1 MGNLNGILSSED
13 KRYRDKLQDNGRIYM
28 AEVMDTRSPLKIGDL
43 KVWIINTNSNKKDP
57 SNWITAKCVSPVYG
71 CTSNKED
78 ISDDENISFGW
89 WNPMPYVGNYVFV
102 FFPNLIGGNSE
113 CYWFG
118 SPMDVSNVMLPGIS
132 YDLTNENNVDYK
144 PVCDKNYLKTKKA
157 QNDNNKNNTNPLNNT
172 LNIGDNLGIGSDLL
186 GDLGNIS
193 DFGDITNLIS
203 KDMIDSAVSMGLS
216 AGITAMTGGAVPPM
230 VTDMIVSKVKESVTK
245 KVNQKLNNGN
255 GNGGNN
261 GSKKN
266 GGNNG
271 SKKNGGNTINGNSDI
286 LNSAD
291 ITLPINMESIEGLIK
306 GALKN
311 LDGNSL
317 NATAMSNA
325 IMKSINNQNKPK
337 EYKVLSKA
345 LKEQGLDEDRF
356 RGISTASSFRETPS
370 RCYGFLSPLGN
381 QFVIDDGWVA
391 EGEKQSWIENPK
403 KKQEGKYDDK
413 AMHTEKDDYGVEHNK
428 KQWKAE
434 INESGKDDKLN
445 RFHGGFR
452 FRTRNG
458 TQLLILDCG
467 TIYMINKDGSAWV
480 ELSNDGYID
489 CYSKAGISATSDG
502 DINFYAKK
510 DINLECEN
518 QIRMSSKKG
527 ILMETPGNINAN
539 SGSFNSSAHISV
551 ETIEANTGVIN
562 SLKSS
567 NAEINGIFSGS
578 LQGTAYYA
586 TYAGREPVEQ
596 EKPNVKEQIQI
607 PETTKI
613 KKHKTN
619 TKQKKNPVNKETV
632 VSRRPLH
639 EPWEEHNKNDFI
651 PKLNSIGKPNNKSKN
666 EKNNSINNSQ
676 NKSELTVN
684 NNLVGQNNGNKS

>member
-132 YDLTNENNVDYK
+132 YDLTKENNTDYK
-144 PVCDKNYLKTKKA
+144 PTCDKNYYKTT
-157 QNDNNKNNTNPLNNT
+157 NK
-172 LNIGDNLGIGSDLL
+172 D
-186 GDLGNIS
+186 
-193 DFGDITNLIS
+193 
-203 KDMIDSAVSMGLS
+203 
-216 AGITAMTGGAVPPM
+216 
-230 VTDMIVSKVKESVTK
+230 
-245 KVNQKLNNGN
+245 
-255 GNGGNN
+255 
-261 GSKKN
+261 
-266 GGNNG
+266 
-271 SKKNGGNTINGNSDI
+271 
-286 LNSAD
+286 
-291 ITLPINMESIEGLIK
+291 
-306 GALKN
+306 
-311 LDGNSL
+311 
-317 NATAMSNA
+317 
-325 IMKSINNQNKPK
+325 KPK

-413 AMHTEKDDYGVEHNK
+413 AMHTEKDDYGFEHNK
-428 KQWKAE
+428 KQWKAD

-527 ILMETPGNINAN
+527 ILMDTPGNINAN
-539 SGSFNSSAHISV
+539 GGSFNSSSHISV

-562 SLKSS
+562 SFKSS

-596 EKPNVKEQIQI
+596 EKPNIKEQIQI